1 MLKKFP
7 FFSFTFFL
15 SYFALMEEFLFCI
28 NWVIFDFPL
37 NLLIYLLFLFL
48 KFLKELLYILQYVYF
63 NL

>member
-1 MLKKFP
+1 
-7 FFSFTFFL
+7 
-15 SYFALMEEFLFCI
+15 MEEFLFCI